1 MEQESQ
7 AIDSLYDFLYVD
19 RERASSLTAQLYG
32 PGVVTNVK
40 QITTDADK
48 STKGAGFDVKI
59 AKAKASVEEAISRTQ
74 ERHFD
79 ASWSLPINLL
89 DKLSESGLIHNG
101 LNGERLGSTVL
112 VQGRMRIFDISMVQ
126 KAMPFLGK
134 VFQNEQPKLPPKAQ
148 KKRNDSIDDFNIA
161 PGITL
166 GMARDL
172 LDVIP
177 NTLQVDFIDEKGH
190 TIWMTI
196 NKDYLTIN
204 PDDMALKYGGT
215 IPGTWYVVGLID
227 ALPEPYENE
236 SLLPVFPD
244 NAIKDGLTSMLDAI
258 KGMAGRDNNAYGMTP
273 LIIFRTI
280 K

>member
-1 MEQESQ
+1 MGQESQ

-32 PGVVTNVK
+32 PGVVTTVK
-40 QITTDADK
+40 QITTDGDK
-48 STKGAGFDVKI
+48 SSKGVGFDVKI
-59 AKAKASVEEAISRTQ
+59 LKGKASVEEAISRTQ

-89 DKLSESGLIHNG
+89 DKLSESGLIHRG

-126 KAMPFLGK
+126 KTMPFIGK
-134 VFQNEQPKLPPKAQ
+134 LFQNDQPNLPPKA
-148 KKRNDSIDDFNIA
+148 KKKSNSNTDDILVA

-166 GMARDL
+166 GMVGDL
-172 LDVIP
+172 LNVIP
-177 NTLQVDFIDEKGH
+177 NTLQVDFIDDQSH

-215 IPGTWYVVGLID
+215 IPGEWYVIGLID
-227 ALPEPYENE
+227 ALPMMSKNE
-236 SLLPVFPD
+236 SSPPVFPD
-244 NAIKDGLTSMLDAI
+244 NPLKNGLTTMLDSIKD
-258 KGMAGRDNNAYGMTP
+258 MAGRDNNSYGMTP
-273 LIIFRTI
+273 LIIFRKI
-280 K
+280 N